1 MPRYFCFVSILFF
14 RLQQQQHKQQQN
26 YRTSFCC
33 WLFSLLRFFSLSFNE
48 FIWFARSRS
57 IFVFSIY
64 LCLPYTIFHDVPR
77 HILAISII
85 RFRFFLT
92 LRLLV
97 AVCFCWLTF
106 RAACIA
112 AYIYIHS
119 LDDILHCDFW
129 LTWIC
134 YSFAL
139 YRDTEIQL
147 PAHKF

>member
-1 MPRYFCFVSILFF
+1 MNSPTKFSFSFLSVPLVRQLALCHVTFVSFPYFF
-14 RLQQQQHKQQQN
+14 FVFSSSS
-26 YRTSFCC
+26 TSNNRIIVLVFVAGC
-33 WLFSLLRFFSLSFNE
+33 FRFYVFFSLSFNE

-119 LDDILHCDFW
+119 LDDILHCDF
-129 LTWIC
+129 
-134 YSFAL
+134 
-139 YRDTEIQL
+139 
-147 PAHKF
+147 